1 MQIDERKRK
10 RFTFKRLFRNTTPV
24 EKEKNS
30 RPSILLLKKMATSR
44 ELRDVLKKIER
55 ETIPSVRNA
64 WIDYFIEVT
73 KRPKC
78 SED

>member
-1 MQIDERKRK
+1 MQIDKRK
-10 RFTFKRLFRNTTPV
+10 QKRITLKGLFRNTAPV

-30 RPSILLLKKMATSR
+30 RPSMSYLKKMATTR
-44 ELRDVLKKIER
+44 ELREVLKKIEY
-55 ETIPSVRNA
+55 ETIPTVRNA
-64 WIDYFIEVT
+64 WIDYFLEVT

>member
-1 MQIDERKRK
+1 MQIDKRK
-10 RFTFKRLFRNTTPV
+10 QKKFTFKRLFRNTVPV
-24 EKEKNS
+24 EKGKNS
-30 RPSILLLKKMATSR
+30 RPSILLLKKMATTR
-44 ELRDVLKKIER
+44 ELRDVLKKIEL
-55 ETIPSVRNA
+55 ETIPTVRNA